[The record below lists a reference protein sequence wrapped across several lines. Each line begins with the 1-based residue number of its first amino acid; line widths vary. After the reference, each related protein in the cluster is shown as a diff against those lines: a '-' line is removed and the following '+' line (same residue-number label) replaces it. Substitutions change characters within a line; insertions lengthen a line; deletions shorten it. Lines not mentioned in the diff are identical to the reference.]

1 MIMTLMMT
9 LSTHLVYTPGKSGLA
24 QSTPKLVTATT
35 AQTPP
40 SLEDSI
46 APPESPLQVSRVPS
60 PAHTWRDVMM
70 IFTMT
75 IMIMSPPWC
84 PRWSRG

>member
-1 MIMTLMMT
+1 MFCRIQGRYLSTLRRIITVIMTLIM
-9 LSTHLVYTPGKSGLA
+9 SHTHLVYTPGKSGLA

-60 PAHTWRDVMM
+60 PAHTWR
-70 IFTMT
+70 
-75 IMIMSPPWC
+75 
-84 PRWSRG
+84 

>member
-1 MIMTLMMT
+1 MFCRIQGRYLSTLQRIITVIMSPIVTLT
-9 LSTHLVYTPGKSGLA
+9 THLVYTPGKSGLA

-60 PAHTWRDVMM
+60 PAQTWR
-70 IFTMT
+70 
-75 IMIMSPPWC
+75 
-84 PRWSRG
+84 